1 MSQERPPFR
10 VAFTA
15 DLYAADGSCP
25 YKDIGLDVLRSHP
38 HILYR
43 GFPEHRQHLD
53 PDQIG
58 DSNALIVLTPRVT
71 ARSLSQSRDSSQSR
85 DLCAVIRYGVGY
97 DSVDVPACTAAE
109 VLAVIATGAVDRSVG
124 EATVAWMLALTHK
137 ILAKDQLLR
146 ENRWNERTKFMGSE
160 LRDRVFGAV
169 GLGGIARATIALLRG
184 FGMKPPLAFDP
195 YVKEEAA
202 RDLGVR
208 LVSLEELLRT
218 ADFVSIHCPLNDE
231 TRNLI
236 GARELALMKP
246 DAYLIN
252 TARGGIVE
260 EKALYEVLKAR
271 RIRGAAI
278 DVFAEEPVLKPH
290 PFAELEDVIL
300 APHSVAWTDE
310 IFRDIGRVVCQAA
323 VDLSLGKR
331 PRGVLNPGLFEKP
344 SFQGK
349 WARFRGEG

>member
-1 MSQERPPFR
+1 MSEKRPPFR

-25 YKDIGLDVLRSHP
+25 YKDIGLDVLRSHS

-53 PDQIG
+53 PDQIA
-58 DSNALIVLTPRVT
+58 DANALIVLTPRVT
-71 ARSLSQSRDSSQSR
+71 AKTLSHSR

-109 VLAVIATGAVDRSVG
+109 VLAIIATSAVDRSVG

-137 ILAKDQLLR
+137 VLVKDRLLR
-146 ENRWNERTKFMGSE
+146 ECRWNERTKYMGSE

-169 GLGGIARATIALLRG
+169 GLGGIARATISLLRG
-184 FGMKPPLAFDP
+184 FGMKPPIAFDP
-195 YVKEEAA
+195 YVKEAAA

-208 LVSLEELLRT
+208 LVSLDDLLRT

-252 TARGGIVE
+252 TARGGIVDE
-260 EKALYEVLKAR
+260 TALYEVLKTR

-290 PFAELEDVIL
+290 PFAEVEDAIL

-331 PRGVLNPGLFEKP
+331 PRGVLNPGLFEDP
-344 SFQGK
+344 SFERK
-349 WARFRGEG
+349 WARLRGEGW